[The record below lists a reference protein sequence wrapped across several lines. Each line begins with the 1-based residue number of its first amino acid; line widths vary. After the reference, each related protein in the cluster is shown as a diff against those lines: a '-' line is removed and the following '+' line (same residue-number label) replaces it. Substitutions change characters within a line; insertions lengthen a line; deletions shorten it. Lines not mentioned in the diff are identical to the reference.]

1 MSASP
6 HRDYDI
12 EIAER
17 IVAEYASGKTLTEI
31 SRVEGMPT
39 LLMMYKWRA
48 DYEEFRIA
56 LENAQEAHAD
66 SLANQT
72 IEISDTERDAGKSR
86 NRILARQWLA
96 GKVNRAKYGERVD
109 VNQKIALDVTS
120 LISEAGAR
128 LLPMREQHKVIDA
141 QAIEVF
147 DTLNLTTTD
156 KQSDTQGESAPLAAQ
171 DMDHDIFS

>member
-12 EIAER
+12 EIAR
-17 IVAEYASGKTLTEI
+17 QIVAEYADGKTLTEI
-31 SRVEGMPT
+31 SRLEGMPS

-48 DYEEFRIA
+48 DYEDFRVA
-56 LENAQEAHAD
+56 LENAQEPHAD

-128 LLPMREQHKVIDA
+128 LLPMRDQHQVLDL
-141 QAIEVF
+141 QATEITE
-147 DTLNLTTTD
+147 TINSAASD
-156 KQSDTQGESAPLAAQ
+156 KQSDSQGESAPLAAQ